1 MVQIIA
7 GKKGKGKTKYLL
19 GNANDAIKNTD
30 GTIVY
35 LDKSTQHI
43 HELDNKIR
51 LVNITD
57 YPIRSYNAFVGFVC
71 GIISSDYDLQEVYID
86 SFLKVAHL
94 EGKDIAEAV
103 AELNTIS
110 EQNQIKLV
118 LSISEDEADLPE
130 SIKDKIIV
138 SL

>member
-1 MVQIIA
+1 MVHIIA

-19 GNANDAIKNTD
+19 DNANDAIKKSE
-30 GTIVY
+30 GSIVY
-35 LDKSTQHI
+35 LDKSARHM

-57 YPIRSYNAFVGFVC
+57 YPIRSYNAFIGFIC
-71 GIISSDYDLQEVYID
+71 GIISSDYDLQEIYVD
-86 SFLKVAHL
+86 SFLKLSHL
-94 EGKDIAEAV
+94 DGKDISEAV

-110 EQNQIKLV
+110 EQNHIKII
-118 LSISEDEADLPE
+118 LSVSEDEANLPE
-130 SIKDKIIV
+130 SVKDKIIV

>member
-1 MVQIIA
+1 MVHIIA

-19 GNANDAIKNTD
+19 DNANDAIKKSE
-30 GTIVY
+30 GSIVY
-35 LDKSTQHI
+35 LDKSARHM

-57 YPIRSYNAFVGFVC
+57 YPIRSYNAFIGFIC
-71 GIISSDYDLQEVYID
+71 GIISSDYDLQEIYVD
-86 SFLKVAHL
+86 SFLKLSHL
-94 EGKDIAEAV
+94 DGKDISEAV

-110 EQNQIKLV
+110 EQNHIKII
-118 LSISEDEADLPE
+118 LSVSEDEANLPE
-130 SIKDKIIV
+130 SVKDKIVV